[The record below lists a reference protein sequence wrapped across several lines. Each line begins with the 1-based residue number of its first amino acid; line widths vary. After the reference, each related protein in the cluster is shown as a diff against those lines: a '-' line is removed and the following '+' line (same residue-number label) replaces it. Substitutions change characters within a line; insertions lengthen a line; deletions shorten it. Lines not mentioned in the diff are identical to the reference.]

1 MECTLN
7 DMVMYMD
14 DIKPYHCKVHG
25 YEKQLMQA
33 QVVPL
38 QASAEMKK
46 QVYTLT

>member
-1 MECTLN
+1 
-7 DMVMYMD
+7 MVMYMD

-38 QASAEMKK
+38 QASAQMKNK
-46 QVYTLT
+46 FTH